1 MKLEPWEP
9 DLSSLYL
16 RYKQGTLDLQ
26 PAFQRGQVWPREK
39 RARLVDTV
47 LRGWRVPPVHL
58 VLESDESLSV
68 LDGQQRLQTL
78 FDFLDDQFAV
88 APFAPVDSDVEAL
101 EGLKFSGLPEVIRRR
116 INSTRISAYR
126 LWDFHPD
133 EPYEL
138 FFRLN
143 LPTALT
149 QAEKRNALAGKTRR
163 QVRHIV
169 DKAVQYGWNKDLLGF
184 SDGRLAYDD
193 VVARACAYVERGS
206 INLPLGTKEMERL
219 YRHED
224 GLDDRTVTIIT
235 RSIEFF
241 TSETRAIDGS
251 VRFNKATLL
260 TWLLVAARAYLA
272 GKSASLRLSETIQR
286 LEGGRALVGRR
297 ELQSVVS
304 KFEDPLRTGPLVS
317 LYVDRSSLR
326 VADVLSVQARD
337 AVAWLA
343 LSDVNNPNAMPVIA
357 NELKMRVGHLPFQGP
372 EAFES
377 GVIDLISGWGEW
389 GRLG

>member
-26 PAFQRGQVWPREK
+26 PAFQRGQVWPGEK

-47 LRGWRVPPVHL
+47 LRGWRIPPVHL

-68 LDGQQRLQTL
+68 LDGQQRLQAL
-78 FDFLDDQFAV
+78 FDFLGDKFAV
-88 APFAPVDSDVEAL
+88 APFAPLDEGIEAL
-101 EGLKFSGLPEVIRRR
+101 SGLKFSGLPEVTRRR

-126 LWDFHPD
+126 LYEFQPD

-163 QVRHIV
+163 QVRQIV

-193 VVARACAYVERGS
+193 VVARACAYVERGA
-206 INLPLGTKEMERL
+206 INLPLGTKEMEKL
-219 YRHED
+219 YRD
-224 GLDDRTVTIIT
+224 KAGLDDRTVEVVT
-235 RSIEFF
+235 RSVEFF
-241 TSETRAIDGS
+241 TSETRVIDGPL
-251 VRFNKATLL
+251 RFNKATLL
-260 TWLLVAARAYLA
+260 TWLLVAARAYLD
-272 GKSASLRLSETIQR
+272 GKSASLRLSETIRR

-297 ELQSVVS
+297 ELESVIS
-304 KFEDPLRTGPLVS
+304 RFDDPLRTGPLVS

-343 LSDVNNPNAMPVIA
+343 LSDVNNSNALPDIA
-357 NELKMRVGHLPFQGP
+357 NELKVRVGRLPFKGA
-372 EAFES
+372 EAFEN

-389 GRLG
+389 GQLR